1 MMTDH
6 DSVAVTTSMTNV
18 SYSNAGNPSFWS
30 HHNFNGNVR
39 ATLNNVADGSLAF
52 VILELDGVQVDTNTF
67 QSLTFANH
75 DLEIAPGTYLLEIQ
89 EQYNGT
95 GNYYLT
101 GSTYEQNPVLVQ
113 VAVNSGV
120 KAISKSTVNIF
131 PDPATDKVV
140 ITSGTIMNHIR
151 VMDTKG
157 VTVMT
162 CEGMTMRAELSVE
175 TLAPGMYLVVTDG
188 GAAGKFVKL

>member
-1 MMTDH
+1 M
-6 DSVAVTTSMTNV
+6 
-18 SYSNAGNPSFWS
+18 
-30 HHNFNGNVR
+30 
-39 ATLNNVADGSLAF
+39 
-52 VILELDGVQVDTNTF
+52 
-67 QSLTFANH
+67 
-75 DLEIAPGTYLLEIQ
+75 LEIQ

-120 KAISKSTVNIF
+120 KAISKSTINIF

-140 ITSGTIMNHIR
+140 ITSGTIMNQIR

-162 CEGMTMRAELSVE
+162 CEGPTMRAELSVE